1 MYNCT
6 SFVVLEGVMAIKS
19 YSIRIDEELLHKLHI
34 VASYELRSAN
44 SEIIVLIREA
54 IERFEKEHGKID
66 FTL

>member
-1 MYNCT
+1 
-6 SFVVLEGVMAIKS
+6 MAIKS

-44 SEIIVLIREA
+44 SEIIVLIWEA